1 MTLRGSVWV
10 ALLVTQMSVSNL
22 KPTIRRYET
31 PEITRHLSS
40 KLYLKRLDLT
50 LVAVNIRLWRAR

>member
-22 KPTIRRYET
+22 KPMIRRYET
-31 PEITRHLSS
+31 PEIMRHLSS
-40 KLYLKRLDLT
+40 KLYLNMILMQI
-50 LVAVNIRLWRAR
+50 VYNIKYIKN